1 MFVAIM
7 KASEMTDRLQDW
19 QKRVSETARNVGKAT
34 DDYVRENTWTSIAC
48 AALVG
53 CVIGF
58 LLGRRD

>member
-1 MFVAIM
+1 M

-19 QKRVSETARNVGKAT
+19 QKRVTDTARNVSKAT

-53 CVIGF
+53 CVIGY
-58 LLGRRD
+58 LLGSRRD